1 MSLLIGWVICPDKY
15 YMGFHLVNK
24 IIWIN
29 LGLKRYSSSSLFV
42 VFGRN
47 LPRKRPFWLPSGFA
61 DPGTFLCRLR
71 GMWMKM
77 VPGSRNVKRCFKKKL
92 LKALLLVYWR
102 VDRKTVGICF
112 DLVVLHGDDQHL
124 VRHVRLNSTNCTFFV
139 VLFCFLYDDCFTC
152 KPDGPVQPIQLPP

>member
-15 YMGFHLVNK
+15 YMEFHLVNK

-61 DPGTFLCRLR
+61 EPGTFLCRLR

-77 VPGSRNVKRCFKKKL
+77 VPGSRNVKRCFKKKTIKSTFVSL
-92 LKALLLVYWR
+92 LADRQENCRDLFWSCGASWR
-102 VDRKTVGICF
+102 RP
-112 DLVVLHGDDQHL
+112 
-124 VRHVRLNSTNCTFFV
+124 TFGSSCSFK
-139 VLFCFLYDDCFTC
+139 FH
-152 KPDGPVQPIQLPP
+152 

>member
-1 MSLLIGWVICPDKY
+1 
-15 YMGFHLVNK
+15 
-24 IIWIN
+24 
-29 LGLKRYSSSSLFV
+29 
-42 VFGRN
+42 
-47 LPRKRPFWLPSGFA
+47 
-61 DPGTFLCRLR
+61 
-71 GMWMKM
+71 MKM

-124 VRHVRLNSTNCTFFV
+124 VRHVRLNSTNCTFF
-139 VLFCFLYDDCFTC
+139 LFCFLYDDCFTC

>member
-77 VPGSRNVKRCFKKKL
+77 VPGSRNVKRCFKKKTIKSTFVSL
-92 LKALLLVYWR
+92 LAGRQENCRDLFWSCGASWR
-102 VDRKTVGICF
+102 RPTFGSSCS
-112 DLVVLHGDDQHL
+112 
-124 VRHVRLNSTNCTFFV
+124 LNSTNCTFFV
-139 VLFCFLYDDCFTC
+139 VLFFIWWLLY
-152 KPDGPVQPIQLPP
+152 L

>member
-1 MSLLIGWVICPDKY
+1 
-15 YMGFHLVNK
+15 
-24 IIWIN
+24 
-29 LGLKRYSSSSLFV
+29 
-42 VFGRN
+42 
-47 LPRKRPFWLPSGFA
+47 
-61 DPGTFLCRLR
+61 
-71 GMWMKM
+71 MKM